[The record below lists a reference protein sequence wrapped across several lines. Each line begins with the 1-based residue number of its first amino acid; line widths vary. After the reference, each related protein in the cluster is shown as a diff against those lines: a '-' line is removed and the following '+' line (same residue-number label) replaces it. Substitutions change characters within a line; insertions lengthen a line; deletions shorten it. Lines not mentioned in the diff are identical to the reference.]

1 MDTSI
6 LYETKS
12 IRFIKIVYLFLLTT
26 TFFSII
32 LLFVLKIND
41 SVSFS
46 QGLVYSSNPQVKMNA
61 PNDVKVLKI
70 LVREGQSIQKG
81 DTLFVLEN
89 IKTKIDFEVANMDVS
104 AMKNKISSTNKLI
117 LSALEQKSA
126 MQQLIN
132 IQSNIYATDKKKT
145 QQEIANLNNRIELSS
160 KQSNIIAERYKTDS
174 LLYAKGAISKL
185 ELTEQNSK
193 KIDDKKQQSDVN
205 ASYQNKHFDYDNLSN
220 NFQKTKNDL
229 RLNIIA
235 IENQII
241 SYQREISGL
250 KAEIENKKYNLS
262 YIQDELGKL
271 NVIAPYSGTISN
283 IFNSKQ
289 TQTTVNKGEMLTIIA
304 PKEET
309 FYAKIILSEKDL
321 IYVKKGLDVNLKL
334 DAYNFY
340 QFGAIKGKISYVS
353 PSNIDNSFY
362 CLVNLTGYNKHILLK
377 SGYSLKG
384 EVIIEKMRLFNYILK
399 KMFHEVS

>member
-1 MDTSI
+1 MDNSI

-12 IRFIKIVYLFLLTT
+12 IRFIKIAFRSLLLFTII
-26 TFFSII
+26 SI
-32 LLFVLKIND
+32 LLVFVLKIND
-41 SVSFS
+41 SVTFTE
-46 QGLVYSSNPQVKMNA
+46 GLVYSSNPQIKMNA
-61 PNDVKVLKI
+61 PNDVKVLRT
-70 LVREGQSIQKG
+70 LVREGQTIQKG

-104 AMKNKISSTNKLI
+104 AMKNKIASTNSLI
-117 LSALEQKSA
+117 SSALDQKSA

-145 QQEIANLNNRIELSS
+145 QLEIVNLNNRIDLSS
-160 KQSNIIAERYKTDS
+160 KQSSIIAERYKTDS

-193 KIDDKKQQSDVN
+193 KIDDKKQQSDAN

-235 IENQII
+235 IDNQII
-241 SYQREISGL
+241 SYQREISDL

-271 NVIAPYSGTISN
+271 TVIAPYSGTISG

-289 TQTTVNKGEMLTIIA
+289 TQQTINKGEMLTVIA

-309 FYAKIILSEKDL
+309 FYAKILLSEKDL
-321 IYVKKGLDVNLKL
+321 IYVKKGLEVNLKL

-353 PSNIDNSFY
+353 PANVDNNFY
-362 CLVNLTGYNKHILLK
+362 CLVNLTDYNKNILLK

-384 EVIIEKMRLFNYILK
+384 DVIIEKMRLFNFILK